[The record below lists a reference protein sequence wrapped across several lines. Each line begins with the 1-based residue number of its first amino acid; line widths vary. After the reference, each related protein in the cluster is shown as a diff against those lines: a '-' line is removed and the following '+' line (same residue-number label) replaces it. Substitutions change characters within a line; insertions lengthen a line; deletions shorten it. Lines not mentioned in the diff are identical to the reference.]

1 MSLIKETH
9 KAIHDEC
16 VEAQQIEFKN
26 TLVKFMEE
34 LIKENNLSDTE
45 KFKWAESLLNSYKKE
60 SQLNED

>member
-9 KAIHDEC
+9 KAIQDKC
-16 VEAQQIEFKN
+16 AEAQQMEFKN